1 MKTPGPKRRK
11 RKLTI
16 AETREQMAVSGD
28 IDGLFSLLA
37 ISFCSDIDWEA
48 TFKLL
53 TRAINVRS
61 RRDPVAFVDEMY
73 HRMHGFVSSLVL
85 RSHLCVGKLI
95 VQHDRSMRGAGTA
108 ELPRSLET
116 VLPQL
121 IELQQ
126 HLSEIAIAQAGT
138 ARSWALARG
147 KQLANESEFG
157 PPRASGTSS
166 GQSEAPEQGT
176 DAASLPVERRTTD
189 EDSRSRSENTEPSQR
204 QEGYDRNLM
213 PGVQMARDPAK
224 N

>member
-1 MKTPGPKRRK
+1 MTTPGPKKRR

-28 IDGLFSLLA
+28 IDGLFSLLS
-37 ISFCSDIDWEA
+37 ISCCGDIDWEA

-53 TRAINVRS
+53 TRAITVRS
-61 RRDPVAFVDEMY
+61 QRDPAAFVGEMY
-73 HRMHGFVSSLVL
+73 HRMHGFVSFLVL
-85 RSHLCVGKLI
+85 RSHICAGKLI
-95 VQHDRSMRGAGTA
+95 AQHDRSMRGAATA

-126 HLSEIAIAQAGT
+126 HLSEIASAQAST

-147 KQLANESEFG
+147 KQLANESDFG
-157 PPRASGTSS
+157 LPPASETSS
-166 GQSEAPEQGT
+166 GQSEAPEQGAD
-176 DAASLPVERRTTD
+176 DASFPVERWTTD
-189 EDSRSRSENTEPSQR
+189 EVSRGRSENTEPSQR
-204 QEGYDRNLM
+204 QGEYDRNLM
-213 PGVQMARDPAK
+213 PGGQMARDPAA